1 MSKGF
6 LEERSNFEKKY
17 VVCIEQSKASFDGYK
32 YMKPEYAS
40 SLTDKNKFSMS
51 FYFRKD
57 NKKLNPLFIID
68 KLDGDTFLERI
79 DIINHF
85 KKHHALS
92 YAIDL
97 DGLADA
103 IKEDNK

>member
-1 MSKGF
+1 MSKDF
-6 LEERSNFEKKY
+6 LDESSDFEKKY
-17 VVCIEQSKASFDGYK
+17 VVYIEQAKASFDGYK
-32 YMKPEYAS
+32 YSKPEYAS
-40 SLTDKNKFSMS
+40 SLTDKKNFLMT

-68 KLDGDTFLERI
+68 KLDGDTFSERI